1 MDKYAMYLRKSRAD
15 LEAEK
20 LGEGET
26 LARHKKI
33 LTELAAKKSLY
44 VDKIYQEI
52 VSGETVAARPQ
63 MQKLIKDC
71 YAGNYRGIIVID
83 IDRLSRGN
91 QGDMQTIMDCL
102 RYSNDRN
109 GLLVVTPTKTYD
121 VSHNADDEEYMEF
134 VLFMSRR
141 EYKTIQKRLERGRN
155 HAVVEGNYMAAYRPY
170 GYNIMKTKSGRT
182 LVPNEKEAPIVKSI
196 FEWTIKENLTP
207 GKIARR
213 LDAMGVT
220 TYSGDPEWSTSTI
233 KTILKNPTYAGKVR
247 WNDRMQVKKM
257 VDGKIVT
264 SRPRSNHTE
273 HYMLYEGKHAAIIS
287 EEEFE
292 AAGKRFYSDRT
303 KGNLKLKNPFA
314 GIIVCKNCQKTM
326 LYNSY
331 KHQKNTAPRILHRQ
345 SQICKVKSAPLE
357 EVTSVFVQSLSS
369 HIEDF
374 KVKMQNA
381 PSMDKNTIQGQI
393 EALQAELK
401 RTEKKITKLFDAW
414 EDGVIS
420 NNDFVQRK
428 AVHTE
433 KAEKI
438 QQQIES
444 MEKSIPEKENY
455 EERIVMF
462 SEAIETL
469 LNPSID
475 ASIKNK
481 YLKGIIQ
488 KIEFSRDSNNELVLD
503 IHIKQDGSMV

>member
-1 MDKYAMYLRKSRAD
+1 
-15 LEAEK
+15 
-20 LGEGET
+20 
-26 LARHKKI
+26 
-33 LTELAAKKSLY
+33 
-44 VDKIYQEI
+44 
-52 VSGETVAARPQ
+52 
-63 MQKLIKDC
+63 
-71 YAGNYRGIIVID
+71 
-83 IDRLSRGN
+83 
-91 QGDMQTIMDCL
+91 
-102 RYSNDRN
+102 
-109 GLLVVTPTKTYD
+109 
-121 VSHNADDEEYMEF
+121 
-134 VLFMSRR
+134 
-141 EYKTIQKRLERGRN
+141 
-155 HAVVEGNYMAAYRPY
+155 
-170 GYNIMKTKSGRT
+170 
-182 LVPNEKEAPIVKSI
+182 
-196 FEWTIKENLTP
+196 
-207 GKIARR
+207 
-213 LDAMGVT
+213 MGVS
-220 TYSGDPEWSTSTI
+220 TYSGDPEWSVCTI
-233 KTILKNPTYAGKVR
+233 KTILTNPTYTGKVR

-287 EEEFE
+287 DEEFE

-303 KGNLKLKNPFA
+303 KGNLKLANPFA

-326 LYNSY
+326 IYNAF
-331 KHQKNTAPRILHRQ
+331 KHQKNTSPRIIHKQ
-345 SQICKVKSAPLE
+345 SQICKVKSAPIE
-357 EVTSVFVQSLSS
+357 EVTSMFVQSLRS

-374 KVKMQNA
+374 KVKTQNT

-401 RTEKKITKLFDAW
+401 RTEKKIAKLFDAW

-433 KAEKI
+433 RAEKI

-475 ASIKNK
+475 ASVKNK

-503 IHIKQDGSMV
+503 IHIKQDGSMI